1 MKESNLTFLKDRQET
16 RAYFSRA
23 LDDLIILVYQSDR
36 LGKENA
42 ILWPMIAEYFT
53 A

>member
-16 RAYFSRA
+16 RTYFSRA
-23 LDDLIILVYQSDR
+23 LDDLIILAYQSGR
-36 LGKENA
+36 PAKENV